1 MLRPM
6 TSHVSALSS
15 IVANGHQAIH
25 SVSSAPSK
33 IPYGEFSPVRLQ
45 TRCRAATF
53 TGASAPAYRP
63 LQPASGVPPLLLP
76 GYLDLRPIRARRTPS
91 QALPSSGPWLRQ
103 RFCCPPASSLTMATS
118 ELLRRSHRFHIYSRW
133 ASPDAAG
140 PHFYLPELND
150 VPPSVLRWFRGPP
163 TNPGPSA
170 WPSPFYQRLG
180 NHSSTHR
187 STGGTF
193 TKLQRSLNAAARHFA
208 CPTPDGTFT
217 TELACVGSLQT
228 QVGYDYKSVRLALD
242 RTLTGR
248 SGSLVGC
255 TVKPGKTKCQHTS
268 NCAEALRCQVEVR
281 PSARGSDMVVVSYPH
296 IQVLITARTQW
307 HLPFQSRH

>member
-1 MLRPM
+1 
-6 TSHVSALSS
+6 
-15 IVANGHQAIH
+15 
-25 SVSSAPSK
+25 
-33 IPYGEFSPVRLQ
+33 
-45 TRCRAATF
+45 
-53 TGASAPAYRP
+53 
-63 LQPASGVPPLLLP
+63 
-76 GYLDLRPIRARRTPS
+76 
-91 QALPSSGPWLRQ
+91 
-103 RFCCPPASSLTMATS
+103 MATS

-170 WPSPFYQRLG
+170 GPSPFYQRLG

-193 TKLQRSLNAAARHFA
+193 TKLHRSLDVAARHFA

-217 TELACVGSLQT
+217 TELACAGSLQT
-228 QVGYDYKSVRLALD
+228 QVGYDYKGVRLALD

-255 TVKPGKTKCQHTS
+255 TVKPGKTKINNRCFHES
-268 NCAEALRCQVEVR
+268 CAI
-281 PSARGSDMVVVSYPH
+281 D
-296 IQVLITARTQW
+296 TQY
-307 HLPFQSRH
+307 LT